1 MAKIQFRA
9 KVASVFNHDEDET
22 LAWQTV
28 KVPTLTRSH
37 CDMDAFRK
45 HPKFGGYANSTLFPA
60 MLARIARD
68 VAPYGYI
75 KLDKVPDNVTVDTS
89 GFLALVTIEA

>member
-9 KVASVFNHDEDET
+9 KVASVFNHDENET

-37 CDMDAFRK
+37 CDMHEFRK
-45 HPKFGGYANSTLFPA
+45 HPKFGGLANSTMFPA
-60 MLARIARD
+60 ILSRIARD
-68 VAPYGYI
+68 VAPHGYI
-75 KLDKVPDNVTVDTS
+75 KLNNVPDNVTVDTS
-89 GFLALVTIEA
+89 GFLALVTIEV

>member
-9 KVASVFNHDEDET
+9 KVASVFNHDENET

-37 CDMDAFRK
+37 CDMNEFRK
-45 HPKFGGYANSTLFPA
+45 HPKFGGFANSTMFPA
-60 MLARIARD
+60 ILSRIARD

-75 KLDKVPDNVTVDTS
+75 KLNNVPNNVTVDTS
-89 GFLALVTIEA
+89 GFLALVTIEV